1 MALLPP
7 SRSPWW
13 LLVFIVTA
21 TAWTGALLAAG
32 YLNSGTAPA
41 WSAALTAAKV
51 VGGGAGALALLG
63 SLGARRT
70 FACAHLGLVVG
81 YALLLNSISHM
92 TDGWADLA
100 GVATFLMCGAIG
112 LAVGLLA
119 DLVAYLRRRA

>member
-7 SRSPWW
+7 SRDPRW
-13 LLVFIVTA
+13 LLVFAVTTIV
-21 TAWTGALLAAG
+21 WTSALLGAG
-32 YLNSGTAPA
+32 YLNSGVAPA

-81 YALLLNSISHM
+81 YALLLASFSRSA
-92 TDGWADLA
+92 DGWADLA
-100 GVATFLMCGAIG
+100 GVATFLICGAIG
-112 LAVGLLA
+112 LGLGALA
-119 DLVAYLRRRA
+119 DLVAYLRDRR